1 MKINTIQF
9 VIVLE
14 LSPSTLER
22 VEAREVLNAFPSGTK
37 MYRVED
43 LTDQAIQVAIEDHL
57 ENVTLNESIALFG
70 GVTLVSAGTPIL
82 VPQCCST
89 LSEIDWWMQVFEA
102 RNDSYML
109 VRPRNGHPYPH
120 VRFLGNHIEIRCED
134 EWETFA
140 QPAPERFAMHVS
152 DMQSALLRLRED
164 RFRFCTRIDD
174 IARRLG
180 LGKASDVLVHG
191 CNE

>member
-1 MKINTIQF
+1 MTTNTIQF
-9 VIVLE
+9 VIVLD
-14 LSPSTLER
+14 LSPSFLER
-22 VEAREVLNAFPSGTK
+22 LEDREALSAFPPGTS
-37 MYRVED
+37 MYRVDD
-43 LTDQAIQVAIEDHL
+43 LTDQAIEVAIRDHL
-57 ENVTLNESIALFG
+57 EKVPRDESVALFG

-102 RNDSYML
+102 RNDSSML
-109 VRPRNGHPYPH
+109 VRPRNGHPEPH
-120 VRFLGNHIEIRCED
+120 VSFLGHHVEIRCED
-134 EWETFA
+134 EWETFD

-164 RFRFCTRIDD
+164 RIRFCTRIDG

-180 LGKASDVLVHG
+180 FGKASDVLVHG

>member
-1 MKINTIQF
+1 MKMNTIQF

-14 LSPSTLER
+14 LPPSTLER
-22 VEAREVLNAFPSGTK
+22 VEARDVLNAFPSGTK
-37 MYRVED
+37 MYRAED

-57 ENVTLNESIALFG
+57 ENVPLNESVALFG
-70 GVTLVSAGTPIL
+70 GVTIVSESMPIL

-109 VRPRNGHPYPH
+109 VRARNGHPYPR
-120 VRFLGNHIEIRCED
+120 VSFLGHHVEIRCED

-140 QPAPERFAMHVS
+140 QPAPERFAMNVS
-152 DMQSALLRLRED
+152 DMQFALLRLRED
-164 RFRFCTRIDD
+164 RIRFCTRIDG
-174 IARRLG
+174 IASRLG
-180 LGKASDVLVHG
+180 LGKASDVLVYG